1 MRIYS
6 KRTLREFWERH
17 SDAVGAL
24 DEWYRRARREDWV
37 SPASV
42 TALWSRASIVGR
54 DRVVFRI
61 KGNDYRLVVRVFYP
75 GRQVFIRFIGTH
87 AEYDRI
93 NAEAVRDHAARRG
106 VLNTIRYHL
115 GLALSENYRPH
126 EVAEVI
132 SDAVLEAAPAPA
144 PLRTEWTWREL
155 ADQFLVDAGKPLGGR
170 FPTGFRYTDKA
181 LRGGLARAD
190 LAFLVAD
197 SGQGKTALAMQWA
210 VQWAK

>member
-17 SDAVGAL
+17 PDAERAL
-24 DEWYRRARREDWV
+24 DEWYRRARREDWA
-37 SPASV
+37 SPTSV

-93 NAEAVRDHAARRG
+93 NAE
-106 VLNTIRYHL
+106 
-115 GLALSENYRPH
+115 
-126 EVAEVI
+126 EV
-132 SDAVLEAAPAPA
+132 
-144 PLRTEWTWREL
+144 
-155 ADQFLVDAGKPLGGR
+155 
-170 FPTGFRYTDKA
+170 
-181 LRGGLARAD
+181 
-190 LAFLVAD
+190 
-197 SGQGKTALAMQWA
+197 
-210 VQWAK
+210 